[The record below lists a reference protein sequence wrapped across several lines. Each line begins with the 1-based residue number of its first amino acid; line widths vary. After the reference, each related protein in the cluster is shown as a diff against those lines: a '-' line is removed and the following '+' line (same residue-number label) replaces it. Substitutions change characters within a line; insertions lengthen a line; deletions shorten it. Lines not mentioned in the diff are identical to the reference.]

1 MIKKILTFISYML
14 LLAIVGGYFF
24 FANMLYKRGAEK
36 LLCKNI
42 TVRILDSTQNR
53 FVAKNEVKEI
63 ISTFSGSPI
72 GQRIDRINLFSMEN
86 LLNRRSAIKCTQV
99 SIAID
104 GKLSIDIT
112 QRKPVV
118 RIETQ
123 NGGFYVDDTGF
134 LFPLDYK
141 FTSYV
146 PIVSGHMPFA
156 IEQGHRGK
164 LTKNAGIWIHKITI
178 IGKYLD
184 NNEFWNNQI
193 EQIYIN
199 KEGEVALYPRQGP
212 EKIILG
218 DMSGIE
224 TKFKEL
230 YAFYKDIVPIYGW
243 DRYNTINLKFKNQ
256 IVCTKNKNKNK
267 NNNIISHEETDRSN

>member
-1 MIKKILTFISYML
+1 MIKKILIFISYTL
-14 LLAIVGGYFF
+14 LLALVGGYFY
-24 FANMLYKRGAEK
+24 FANILYRRGAEK

-42 TVRILDSTQNR
+42 SITILDSSQNR
-53 FVAKNEVKEI
+53 FVSKNEIKEI

-72 GQRIDRINLFSMEN
+72 GQKIGKLNLYSMEN

-104 GKLSIDIT
+104 GRLNIDIT

-118 RIETQ
+118 RIETS
-123 NGGFYVDDTGF
+123 NGGFYVDDTEF
-134 LFPLDYK
+134 LFPLEYR
-141 FTSYV
+141 FSSYV
-146 PIVSGHMPFA
+146 PIVSGYIPFA

-164 LTKNAGIWIHKITI
+164 LAKNAGLWIHRITK

-193 EQIYIN
+193 EQIYVSE
-199 KEGEVALYPRQGP
+199 EGEIALYPRQGP
-212 EKIILG
+212 EKIIFG
-218 DMSGIE
+218 DMYNIE
-224 TKFKEL
+224 IKFKEL
-230 YAFYKDIVPIYGW
+230 YAFYKDIVPVYGW

-256 IVCTKNKNKNK
+256 IVCTKNKIKK
-267 NNNIISHEETDRSN
+267 